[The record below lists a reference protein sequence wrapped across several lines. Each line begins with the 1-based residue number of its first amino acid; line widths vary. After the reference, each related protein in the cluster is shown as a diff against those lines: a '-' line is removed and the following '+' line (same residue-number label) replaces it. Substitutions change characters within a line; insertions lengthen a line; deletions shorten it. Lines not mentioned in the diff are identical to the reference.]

1 MRRKRTLESG
11 AGAAL
16 LPFYFYFFIETI
28 SLVTAPSREF
38 SSSSVVI
45 LGLLATYRIR
55 DTDLF
60 YLLTPSPSPT
70 PGLNQHHRAR
80 GCSPDPPRPRPAPG
94 PGLRVSGRAASEE
107 SECQT
112 VAGQQE
118 QEKEEVVTVDSELCN
133 LGSDASL
140 SHQPGAGQT

>member
-1 MRRKRTLESG
+1 MPG
-11 AGAAL
+11 GV
-16 LPFYFYFFIETI
+16 P
-28 SLVTAPSREF
+28 
-38 SSSSVVI
+38 
-45 LGLLATYRIR
+45 
-55 DTDLF
+55 
-60 YLLTPSPSPT
+60 LT
-70 PGLNQHHRAR
+70 
-80 GCSPDPPRPRPAPG
+80 RPAPG

-118 QEKEEVVTVDSELCN
+118 EEEEEEVVTVDSELCN